1 MLFHFNQL
9 LSQSINSIECTVIQ
23 KLILSLYKVQVD
35 LPNHLLTRSI
45 FNLNP
50 KKEKE
55 EQNPNENN
63 ESLYNTFTPNTIH
76 LNRFLPIER
85 IISKL
90 PNYYPLFAKTFQYIF
105 HNKSP
110 LIMIKKVFLGMIA
123 ASSLNN
129 KFLFSELEREFIINE
144 GNEEW
149 IIHGL
154 NAVDC
159 KLSKYSRIS
168 NILLNQPWLLK
179 KEDIFEI
186 YNPKDPSSNLSEFI
200 ESCLIITS
208 FHRLGSIMSAFHL
221 SYKDSK
227 ILEDEK
233 EFQKF
238 REKNKIFLSK
248 FKSNYCNVYHDF
260 HNTSYFSE
268 IDYNWE
274 DSGHYFLENYK
285 KELVK
290 LINDELVYLTN
301 ENEHNTIEFYIGTIL
316 GVTNESYD
324 YSQINK
330 DKSTNITKKIF
341 LKKIVTDPESFSLFD
356 LNLLKIKHTDKQIIY
371 LTLLAAII
379 KQKIQLTYLSK
390 LIDEIIKE

>member
-1 MLFHFNQL
+1 MLFHLNQL
-9 LSQSINSIECTVIQ
+9 LSESINSIETAVIR
-23 KLILSLYKVQVD
+23 KIIFTLNKVQVD

-50 KKEKE
+50 NEEKE
-55 EQNPNENN
+55 SQIPNQIN
-63 ESLYNTFTPNTIH
+63 ESLYNAFTPNTIH
-76 LNRFLPIER
+76 LNRLLPIEI

-105 HNKSP
+105 HSKSP
-110 LIMIKKVFLGMIA
+110 LLMIKKNFLGMIA

-154 NAVDC
+154 NAADSG
-159 KLSKYSRIS
+159 LSKYARIS

-221 SYKDSK
+221 SYRDST

-233 EFQKF
+233 EFKKY
-238 REKNKIFLSK
+238 REKDKIFLSK
-248 FKSNYCNVYHDF
+248 FKSNYCNAYHDF

-290 LINDELVYLTN
+290 LINDELVFLTK
-301 ENEHNTIEFYIGTIL
+301 ENDHNTIEFYIGTIL

-341 LKKIVTDPESFSLFD
+341 LKKIATEPENFSLFD
-356 LNLLKIKHTDKQIIY
+356 LNLLKIKHTDEQIIY
-371 LTLLAAII
+371 LTLLATVI

-390 LIDEIIKE
+390 LIDDIIKE

>member
-55 EQNPNENN
+55 EQNPNESN

-144 GNEEW
+144 GN
-149 IIHGL
+149 
-154 NAVDC
+154 
-159 KLSKYSRIS
+159 
-168 NILLNQPWLLK
+168 
-179 KEDIFEI
+179 KE
-186 YNPKDPSSNLSEFI
+186 
-200 ESCLIITS
+200 
-208 FHRLGSIMSAFHL
+208 
-221 SYKDSK
+221 
-227 ILEDEK
+227 
-233 EFQKF
+233 
-238 REKNKIFLSK
+238 
-248 FKSNYCNVYHDF
+248 
-260 HNTSYFSE
+260 
-268 IDYNWE
+268 
-274 DSGHYFLENYK
+274 
-285 KELVK
+285 
-290 LINDELVYLTN
+290 
-301 ENEHNTIEFYIGTIL
+301 
-316 GVTNESYD
+316 
-324 YSQINK
+324 
-330 DKSTNITKKIF
+330 
-341 LKKIVTDPESFSLFD
+341 
-356 LNLLKIKHTDKQIIY
+356 
-371 LTLLAAII
+371 
-379 KQKIQLTYLSK
+379 
-390 LIDEIIKE
+390 